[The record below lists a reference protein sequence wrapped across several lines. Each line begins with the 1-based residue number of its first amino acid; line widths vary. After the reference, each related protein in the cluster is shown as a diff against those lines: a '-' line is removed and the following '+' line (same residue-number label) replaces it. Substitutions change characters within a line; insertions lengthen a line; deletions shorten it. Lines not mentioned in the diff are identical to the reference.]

1 MEDMLQSYV
10 YEKSTIEKDHLF
22 SMLPLTSIFYEKVMN
37 EITQLKSTLKELD
50 EANSVEEI
58 FKITT

>member
-1 MEDMLQSYV
+1 
-10 YEKSTIEKDHLF
+10 
-22 SMLPLTSIFYEKVMN
+22 MLPLTSIFYEKVMN